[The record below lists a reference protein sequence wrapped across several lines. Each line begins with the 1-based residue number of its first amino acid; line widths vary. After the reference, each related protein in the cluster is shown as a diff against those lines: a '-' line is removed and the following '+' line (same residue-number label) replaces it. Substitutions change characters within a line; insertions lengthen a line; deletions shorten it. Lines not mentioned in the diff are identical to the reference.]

1 MPEIKRRNIPDT
13 GYDIQVKIGNL
24 DYSNDLIS
32 LRIVS
37 SLASSYQIVTLEMIL
52 DQTDIIFERIFG
64 KEPINLTI
72 RYLGRGSETQIT
84 EEIKMELIH
93 LRSDSKMSIR
103 NTQAKEDNKLLERVT
118 FITVPRNAFK
128 TSSTLINAIYLN
140 KTCKEIIDDIIS
152 KNTKAKLNID
162 NDNLNNNKIEQIIIP
177 PMPLNKVI
185 RYLDNNFGIFNGAS
199 NSGFCQYDNTFNIY
213 NLSKR
218 ITKSQIFN
226 IYQLATDNEENKD
239 IINKCIDGENFYSF
253 DSLINTY
260 SGNTKL
266 ASLSKKINHIVK
278 PNDRLYHIITQDLE
292 KVCSDFGANIKNK
305 EIFIDPIL
313 NERETYKITK
323 TGNETSDVFAN
334 SKIARSIIGLS
345 SVLVNLEKNLPILN
359 LMKIGEPVNLKTGT
373 LEYIDLSGKYILK
386 SSDLSFSREDVR
398 NWMSF
403 AKLILIRTNK
413 TL

>member
-13 GYDIQVKIGNL
+13 GYDIQVKINNL

-32 LRIVS
+32 LRIIS
-37 SLASSYQIVTLEMIL
+37 SLVSSYQIVILEMIL
-52 DQTDIIFERIFG
+52 DQTDIIFERIYG
-64 KEPINLTI
+64 KDPINLII
-72 RYLGRGSETQIT
+72 RYLGRGTENQFT
-84 EEIKMELIH
+84 EEIRMELIH
-93 LRSDSKMSIR
+93 LSSDSKMTIR
-103 NTQAKEDNKLLERVT
+103 NTQSKEDNKFLERVT
-118 FITVPRNAFK
+118 FVTVPRNAFK
-128 TSSTLINAIYLN
+128 TTSTLINEIYIN
-140 KTCKEIIDDIIS
+140 KTCKEIISDFVS

-162 NDNLNNNKIEQIIIP
+162 NDNINNEKIEQIVIP

-185 RYLDNNFGIFNGAS
+185 RYLDNNFGIYNGAS
-199 NSGFCQYDNTFNIY
+199 NSGFCQYDNVFNVF

-226 IYQLATDNEENKD
+226 IYQLSTDGEDNKK
-239 IINKCIDGENFYSF
+239 IINKCIDGENFYSY
-253 DSLINTY
+253 DSLVNTY

-278 PNDRLYHIITQDLE
+278 PSDRLYHIISQDLE
-292 KVCSDFGANIKNK
+292 KICSDFGANVKNK
-305 EIFIDPIL
+305 ELFIDPIL
-313 NERETYKITK
+313 NERETYKTTQ
-323 TGNETSDVFAN
+323 TGNELSDVFAN
-334 SKIARSIIGLS
+334 SRIARSIIGLS
-345 SVLVNLEKNLPILN
+345 NVIVNLEKNLPILN
-359 LMKIGEPVNLKTGT
+359 LMKIGEPVMLKTGT

-386 SSDLSFSREDVR
+386 SSDLSFSRESVR